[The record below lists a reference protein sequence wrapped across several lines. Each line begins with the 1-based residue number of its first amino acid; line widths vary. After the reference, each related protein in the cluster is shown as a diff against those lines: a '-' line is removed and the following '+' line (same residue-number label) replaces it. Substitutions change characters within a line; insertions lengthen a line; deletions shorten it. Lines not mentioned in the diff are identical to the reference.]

1 MERSAEDL
9 MNEARFLWVQ
19 AHRIGTDGH
28 GRGVDDTLA
37 NRAIALAR
45 RATRKQVKRR
55 MNDEPE
61 ETGT

>member
-1 MERSAEDL
+1 